1 MENGTHT
8 LDTTDTSEISK
19 SKNIENEEKSP
30 PQKLLHDE
38 VIDALIKEAEKRG
51 LSDCQL
57 DITSGST
64 KGDNFMGILAI
75 VKVTGKNI
83 NGEKVQLNWIAKAA
97 PQTDLYRS
105 MLKIDIAYAT
115 EVYMYKLFDQLDEFQ
130 AEKKLLQPFNAH
142 PKFVLSYLEPYKE
155 SFVMEDLKA
164 EGYVLR
170 DRKQPLDINHVKHV
184 MREYGKFHAISF
196 ALRDQKPELFAKL
209 AKEREEK
216 IFVTDD
222 EEHIQNMIK
231 YQDNFNNKL
240 LALLNEE
247 SDAEVIKSLKYY
259 CKDPVHFNMNTITE
273 TNEYSVIGHGDCWTN
288 NFIWKYEDAKNPEI
302 PTKVCIL
309 DWQLSRYGSVAL
321 DLSYFFYACTTQEF
335 REKHYDKMIQ
345 LYYYSLCSHLVEM
358 GSDPERMFPFS
369 ALINELKHHC
379 TFGFYM
385 GTMVL
390 HIMIS
395 DNTEMPEFSKT
406 DNVDQFMESFDYKSV
421 NEHLF
426 NERARG
432 VILHMHQKGYFDY
445 LKDK

>member
-8 LDTTDTSEISK
+8 LNTKDTCENNK
-19 SKNIENEEKSP
+19 VENEEKSP

-38 VIDALIKEAEKRG
+38 VVDALIKEAEKRG
-51 LSDCQL
+51 LTNCQL
-57 DITSGST
+57 DITSGSA
-64 KGDNFMGILAI
+64 KGDNFMGILAK
-75 VKVTGKNI
+75 VKVTGKNVD
-83 NGEKVQLNWIAKAA
+83 GEDVEWNWIAKAA
-97 PQTDLYRS
+97 PQTDMYRS

-170 DRKQPLDINHVKHV
+170 DRKQPLDLHHVKHV

-209 AKEREEK
+209 AKETKDK
-216 IFVTDD
+216 IFGMDD
-222 EEHIQNMIK
+222 IAELEKMKKFQN
-231 YQDNFNNKL
+231 NFCEKL
-240 LALLNEE
+240 LDTLNEE
-247 SDAEVIKSLKYY
+247 ADAEAIKSFKYY
-259 CKDPVHFNMNTITE
+259 AKDPIQVHIDSVEN
-273 TNEYSVIGHGDCWTN
+273 TNEYSVILHGDCWTN
-288 NFIWKYEDAKNPEI
+288 NFIWKYEDAENPEL

-321 DLSYFFYACTTQEF
+321 DLSYFFYACTSQEF

-345 LYYYSLCSHLVEM
+345 LYYYTLCSHLVEM
-358 GSDPERMFPFS
+358 GSDPEKLFPYS
-369 ALINELKHHC
+369 ELINELKHHC
-379 TFGFYM
+379 TFGVYM

-390 HIMIS
+390 HIMMS
-395 DNTEMPEFSKT
+395 DNTEVPEFGKSE
-406 DNVDQFMESFDYKSV
+406 NVDQFMEAFDYKSV
-421 NEHLF
+421 NDNLF
-426 NERARG
+426 RDRARG
-432 VILHMHQKGYFDY
+432 VIVHMHQKGYFDY
-445 LKDK
+445 LKET